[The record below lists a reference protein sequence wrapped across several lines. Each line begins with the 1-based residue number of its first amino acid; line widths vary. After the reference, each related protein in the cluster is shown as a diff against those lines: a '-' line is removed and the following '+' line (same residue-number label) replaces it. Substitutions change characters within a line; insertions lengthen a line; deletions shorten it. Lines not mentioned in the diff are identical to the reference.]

1 MSEESFMSDA
11 SWFDNLTLKASYGT
25 QGNNNL
31 PSDLGGYFAWQAFYD
46 LTWNNANNNG
56 GAVTSV
62 ENQRVSWEKIA
73 SFNAGFEA
81 TMLGGRLTAGFDWYN
96 RKTTDM
102 LLNRPLALSLGFDG
116 FNDNIGDMK
125 NWGFDATVGYDVIK
139 NADLTWN
146 ITAMASK
153 INNKVLRL
161 TDNQNEIIGGSTII
175 RVGEEINSFYMAR
188 SAGVDPATGDQLYWV
203 YDNPE
208 DEGNYSA
215 HYISNDRAK
224 AA

>member
-81 TMLGGRLTAGFDWYN
+81 TMLGGRLTAGFAWYN

-102 LLNRPLALSLGFDG
+102 LLNRSLTSASGFDG
-116 FNDNIGDMK
+116 CNDNIGVMK
-125 NWGFDATVGYDVIK
+125 YWGTDATV
-139 NADLTWN
+139 
-146 ITAMASK
+146 
-153 INNKVLRL
+153 
-161 TDNQNEIIGGSTII
+161 
-175 RVGEEINSFYMAR
+175 R
-188 SAGVDPATGDQLYWV
+188 SAVITSAAAT
-203 YDNPE
+203 
-208 DEGNYSA
+208 
-215 HYISNDRAK
+215 
-224 AA
+224 